1 MRRGTVIALIILA
14 SSLIAGSALRAWLIP
29 YSTGSDIPQFLGFA
43 DTLLRHGPCF
53 YLYSGSEWADAE
65 GWPYNWPY
73 LYGPVWA
80 LILGAVRLLTPG
92 AWVQHYWEGGNYYVY
107 VSTDWVTNVKAVMS
121 AFDVVAA
128 ALIFLVLRR
137 VVREWVAAAAAG
149 IYYLHP
155 MVVYISG
162 VYGMFDQVAL
172 TPFIASAAMASGHP
186 RVSGALSAAAA
197 LTKQIFLPPMA
208 ALVAWL
214 ARERGKVGWFLVGA
228 VLAAYV
234 TIAPFALGCPASI
247 GAIISA
253 PLKSGEPGYTYPIV
267 YSFNGVSSLATYLHD
282 TTGGDYLW
290 LIRYW
295 YVPFIVLE
303 ALAILSAFKS
313 GNQWVPALAAYA
325 GFIAAYWR
333 VNHQYLVPAVA
344 LALLAMPYLGRL
356 GRGIASAFI
365 AWSALWPF
373 AFPIA
378 WWFHVH
384 IKEPDWGLV
393 RFLEAHSLMI
403 FDNRFYVAYSL
414 VLTALAYALA
424 IYASRGSIRVVREL
438 LGQGFKARLTH

>member
-1 MRRGTVIALIILA
+1 MRAGTAIALAILA
-14 SSLIAGSALRAWLIP
+14 TSIIAGSALRAWLIP

-53 YLYSGSEWADAE
+53 YLYSGSEWAEAE
-65 GWPYNWPY
+65 DWPYNWPY
-73 LYGPVWA
+73 LYGPVWV
-80 LILGAVRLLTPG
+80 LILGAVRAVTPD

-107 VSTDWVTNVKAVMS
+107 VSTDWYTRVKAVMS
-121 AFDVVAA
+121 VFDAVVAV
-128 ALIFLVLRR
+128 LIFAVLRR
-137 VVREWVAAAAAG
+137 VVREWVAAVAAG

-162 VYGMFDQVAL
+162 IYGMFDQVAL
-172 TPFIASAAMASGHP
+172 APFIASAALASKHP
-186 RVSGALSAAAA
+186 KLSGALSAVAA
-197 LTKQIFLPPMA
+197 LTKQTLLPPVA

-214 ARERGKVGWFLVGA
+214 IKAPRKAGWFLVGA

-234 TIAPFALGCPASI
+234 IIAPFALGCPASI
-247 GAIISA
+247 GAILSA
-253 PLKSGEPGYTYPIV
+253 PLRSGEPGYTYPVV

-295 YVPFIVLE
+295 YVPFIALE
-303 ALAILSAFKS
+303 ALAILSAIRS
-313 GNQWVPALAAYA
+313 RNQWVPALAAYA

-344 LALLAMPYLGRL
+344 LALLAMPYLSRL

-373 AFPIA
+373 AFPVA

-403 FDNRFYVAYSL
+403 FDAEFYVVYSL
-414 VLTALAYALA
+414 ILTALAYALA
-424 IYASRGSIRVVREL
+424 ISAGWGGVNLLREF
-438 LGQGFKARLTH
+438 LGQEFKARTTH

>member
-1 MRRGTVIALIILA
+1 MRKEAIAAALIIAA
-14 SSLIAGSALRAWLIP
+14 SLVAGTALRAWLIP

-43 DTLLRHGPCF
+43 DTFLRHGPCF

-73 LYGPVWA
+73 PYGPVWVI
-80 LILGAVRLLTPG
+80 ILGAIRSLTPG
-92 AWVQHYWEGGNYYVY
+92 AWVQHYWENGNYYVY
-107 VSTDWVTNVKAVMS
+107 VSLDWSTNVKAVMS
-121 AFDVVAA
+121 AFDIVVA
-128 ALIFLVLRR
+128 LLMYLVLRR
-137 VVREWVAAAAAG
+137 VVREWVAALAASV
-149 IYYLHP
+149 YYLHP

-162 VYGMFDQVAL
+162 IYGMFDQIAL
-172 TPFIASAAMASGHP
+172 APFIASAAIASRHP
-186 RVSGALSAAAA
+186 KVSGALSAVAA
-197 LTKQIFLPPMA
+197 LTKQTLVPPIA
-208 ALVAWL
+208 ALFTWL
-214 ARERGKVGWFLVGA
+214 GREPKKVGWFLAGA
-228 VLAAYV
+228 ALAAYV
-234 TIAPFALGCPASI
+234 IIAPFAIGCPESI
-247 GAIISA
+247 GALVTA

-267 YSFNGVSSLATYLHD
+267 YSFNGISSLATYLHD
-282 TTGGDYLW
+282 KTGGDYLW

-295 YVPFIVLE
+295 YVPFMVLE
-303 ALAILSAFKS
+303 ALAILSAIRS

-325 GFIAAYWR
+325 GFIAAFWR

-373 AFPIA
+373 AFPVA

-403 FDNRFYVAYSL
+403 FDDKFYVAYSL

-424 IYASRGSIRVVREL
+424 IYAGWGGVRFIREF
-438 LGQGFKARLTH
+438 LGQEFKSRTTH